1 MYITRGDR
9 PPALY
14 GSYDDIDCDKFGC
27 TNNINDKKNMKNKG
41 INKLLIHGK
50 SILIDYDKENV
61 VFPEDIEQY
70 EIDDISYYLIE
81 EGFIDTVQRD
91 STKKKETRKEAQNE
105 DH

>member
-14 GSYDDIDCDKFGC
+14 GSYDDIYCDKFGF
-27 TNNINDKKNMKNKG
+27 TNNTNDKKNMKNIG
-41 INKLLIHGK
+41 INKILIHGK

-81 EGFIDTVQRD
+81 EGFIDAAQRD
-91 STKKKETRKEAQNE
+91 STKKKGSAK
-105 DH
+105 